1 MKVLTNFLQKTIAT
15 AKNHGVSKEFLT
27 YTGIFLGLMVGLY
40 LYMVFAGMAK
50 APNFTYSE
58 F

>member
-1 MKVLTNFLQKTIAT
+1 MKGLTNFLQKKAVAI
-15 AKNHGVSKEFLT
+15 KNKVSKNYLM
-27 YTGIFLGLMVGLY
+27 YAGIFFGIMVGLY
-40 LYMVFAGMAK
+40 LYMIFAGMAK

>member
-1 MKVLTNFLQKTIAT
+1 MKGLTNFLQKKAVAI
-15 AKNHGVSKEFLT
+15 KNKASKNYLM
-27 YTGIFLGLMVGLY
+27 YAGIFFGIMVGLY
-40 LYMVFAGMAK
+40 LYIIFAGMAK

>member
-1 MKVLTNFLQKTIAT
+1 MKGLTNFLQKKAVAI
-15 AKNHGVSKEFLT
+15 KNKASKNYLM
-27 YTGIFLGLMVGLY
+27 YAGIFYGIMVGLY
-40 LYMVFAGMAK
+40 LYMIFAGMAK

>member
-1 MKVLTNFLQKTIAT
+1 MKGLTNFLQRKAVAI
-15 AKNHGVSKEFLT
+15 KNRASKNYLM
-27 YTGIFLGLMVGLY
+27 YAGIFFGIMVGFY
-40 LYMVFAGMAK
+40 LYMIFAGMAK

>member
-1 MKVLTNFLQKTIAT
+1 MYA
-15 AKNHGVSKEFLT
+15 
-27 YTGIFLGLMVGLY
+27 GIFFGIMGGLY
-40 LYMVFAGMAK
+40 LYMIFAGMAK

>member
-1 MKVLTNFLQKTIAT
+1 MKGLTNFLQKKAVAI
-15 AKNHGVSKEFLT
+15 KNKASKNYLM
-27 YTGIFLGLMVGLY
+27 YAGIFVGIMVGLY
-40 LYMVFAGMAK
+40 LYMIFAGMAK